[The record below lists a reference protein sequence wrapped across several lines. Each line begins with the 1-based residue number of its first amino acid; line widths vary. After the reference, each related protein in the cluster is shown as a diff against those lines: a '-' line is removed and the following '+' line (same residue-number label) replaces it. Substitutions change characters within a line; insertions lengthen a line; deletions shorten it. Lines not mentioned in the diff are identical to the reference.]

1 MSRTFVILNPWAG
14 RGAAGR
20 KQPELERALADAGID
35 YTLRMTHV
43 RGGATELTCQ
53 AIAQGYTRVVAVGG
67 DGTINEIVNGI
78 KRAEKTE
85 KRSAALG
92 IVPLGTGSDFARSAF
107 VHDGKDLH
115 AAVLRLVHGRT
126 MAVDVGHV
134 QVAGGDGRFFV
145 NGLGLGLDAQAAAEA
160 LKIRRLKGLAVYL
173 VAILRAQRSYRAP
186 TMSVR
191 YDDAHVRRRLL
202 FASVANG
209 RFQASGFLLTPD
221 AQIDDG
227 KLDVCI
233 VDHMGLIGVVRHLP
247 KVIHGTHVGLKEVT
261 LAQVCA
267 VTVAAEGPIP
277 VATDGEVVTTDA
289 RTIHTR
295 ILPRSLELLV

>member
-20 KQPELERALADAGID
+20 KRPELEQALHDAGID
-35 YTLRMTHV
+35 YMLRLTHV

-78 KRAEKTE
+78 KRAERTE
-85 KRSAALG
+85 KRTAALG
-92 IVPLGTGSDFARSAF
+92 IVPLGTGSDFARTAF
-107 VHDGKDLH
+107 GQGGKDLH
-115 AAVLRLVHGRT
+115 AAVQRLANGRT
-126 MAVDVGHV
+126 RAIDVGHV
-134 QVAGGDGRFFV
+134 QVAGGAGRFFL

-173 VAILRAQRSYRAP
+173 VAILRAQRNYQAP

-191 YDDAHVRRRLL
+191 YDSAHVRRRLL

-233 VDHMGLIGVVRHLP
+233 VDHMGLLGIMRHLP
-247 KVIHGTHVGLKEVT
+247 KVVRGTHARLKEVT
-261 LAQVCA
+261 LAQVRA
-267 VTVAAEGPIP
+267 VTVDAEGPIP

-289 RTIHTR
+289 RTIHAH
-295 ILPRSLELLV
+295 ILPQSLELLV

>member
-14 RGAAGR
+14 HGAAGR
-20 KQPELERALADAGID
+20 KRPELEHALNTVEID
-35 YTLRMTHV
+35 YTLQMTHV

-53 AIAQGYTRVVAVGG
+53 AIAQGYTRIVAVGG

-85 KRSAALG
+85 QRSAALG
-92 IVPLGTGSDFARSAF
+92 IVPLGTGSDFVRTAF
-107 VHDGKDLH
+107 GHGGKDLH
-115 AAVLRLVHGRT
+115 VAVQRLAHGRT

-134 QVAGGDGRFFV
+134 QVAGGDGRFFI

-160 LKIRRLKGLAVYL
+160 LKIRRLKGLSVYL
-173 VAILRAQRSYRAP
+173 VAILRAQQSYQAP
-186 TMSVR
+186 AMTVR
-191 YDDAHVRRRLL
+191 YDGAHMRRRLL

-209 RFQASGFLLTPD
+209 RFQGSGFLLTPD
-221 AQIDDG
+221 AQLDDG

-233 VDHMGLIGVVRHLP
+233 VDYMGLLGIVRHLP
-247 KVIHGTHVGLKEVT
+247 KVVKGTHARLKQVT
-261 LAQVCA
+261 LAQVSA
-267 VTVAAEGPIP
+267 VTVDAEGSIP

-289 RTIHTR
+289 RTINVR
-295 ILPRSLELLV
+295 IVPRSLELLV

>member
-1 MSRTFVILNPWAG
+1 MSQTFVILNPWAG

-20 KQPELERALADAGID
+20 KQPELEQALADAGID
-35 YTLRMTHV
+35 YTLSMTHV

-53 AIAQGYTRVVAVGG
+53 AIAQGFTRVVAAGG

-85 KRSAALG
+85 RRTAALG
-92 IVPLGTGSDFARSAF
+92 IVPLGTGSDFARTAF
-107 VHDGKDLH
+107 GHSTDLQ
-115 AAVLRLVHGRT
+115 AAVARLVHGRS
-126 MAVDVGHV
+126 MAIDVGHV
-134 QVAGGDGRFFV
+134 QVAGGEGRFFL

-173 VAILRAQRSYRAP
+173 VAILRAQRNYKAP
-186 TMSVR
+186 AMSVR
-191 YDDAHVRRRLL
+191 YDSAHVQRRLL

-233 VDHMGLIGVVRHLP
+233 VDHMGLLGVVRHLP
-247 KVIHGTHVGLKEVT
+247 KVIQGTHGRLKEVT
-261 LAQVCA
+261 LAQVRT
-267 VTVAAEGPIP
+267 VTVDAEGTIP
-277 VATDGEVVTTDA
+277 VATDGEVVTTSA
-289 RTIHTR
+289 RTIHAH
-295 ILPRSLELLV
+295 ILSGSLELLV